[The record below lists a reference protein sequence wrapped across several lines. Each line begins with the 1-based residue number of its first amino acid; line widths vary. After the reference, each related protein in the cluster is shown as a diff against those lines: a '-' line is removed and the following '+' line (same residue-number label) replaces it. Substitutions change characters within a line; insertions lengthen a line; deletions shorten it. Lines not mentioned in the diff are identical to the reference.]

1 MAEFKGKSVELPASA
16 ADVYARLADFSNL
29 GEQLEKVPAE
39 YRAKIGD
46 VKFTTD
52 TIVITAAPAGEITLA
67 ITERV
72 PSERIVLE
80 AQSSPVP
87 LSMVIAI
94 EPGADAGHSK
104 VTPVATVEI
113 PPMLK
118 PFVGPKMQEAADRF
132 GDMLKTIFH
141 GDRQA

>member
-1 MAEFKGKSVELPASA
+1 MAEFKGKSVELPAA
-16 ADVYARLADFSNL
+16 PADVYARLSDFSNL
-29 GEQLEKVPAE
+29 GEQLDKIPAE

-46 VKFTTD
+46 VKFTAD
-52 TIVITAAPAGEITLA
+52 SIVINAAPAGEITLA

-72 PSERIVLE
+72 PSERVVLA

-87 LSMVIAI
+87 LSMVIEIAT
-94 EPGADAGHSK
+94 AAGGSV
-104 VTPVATVEI
+104 VTPVANVDI

-132 GDMLKTIFH
+132 GDMLKTLF
-141 GDRQA
+141 GGAPKA